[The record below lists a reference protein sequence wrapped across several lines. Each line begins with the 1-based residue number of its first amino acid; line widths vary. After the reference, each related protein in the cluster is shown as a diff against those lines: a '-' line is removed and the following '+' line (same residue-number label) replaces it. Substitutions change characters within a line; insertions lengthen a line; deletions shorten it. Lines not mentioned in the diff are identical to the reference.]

1 MYRAVSRTRIAP
13 QQPLTRGKGNDQ
25 MQSNHVVAPGEY
37 RDEPGRRREDWL
49 PNSLISG
56 FAATFV
62 MTVVIIAA
70 YWLAKAI
77 GDLNGNQLERWFD
90 ALHNNSLTRSTEDA
104 VVIGIALN
112 LIVGIGWALLYGYYG
127 APTLRGPC
135 WFRGMVFSLIPFVL
149 SIFVFFP
156 IMDAGILGKDLGAGP
171 LPVIG
176 NLLLHL
182 IYGAVLGELYAVD
195 LESWLDGSQADLQ
208 ANREAENGAAIGL
221 VVGAPVGLLAAWLAS
236 SSLDEIAGLP
246 IIALLGT
253 ILGAA
258 LGLIIGSFAG
268 IERGAESWKKRDPH
282 PQR

>member
-1 MYRAVSRTRIAP
+1 
-13 QQPLTRGKGNDQ
+13 

-37 RDEPGRRREDWL
+37 RDEHGRRREDWL

-70 YWLAKAI
+70 YWLSRAL
-77 GDLNGNQLERWFD
+77 GDPNGSQIERWFY
-90 ALHNNSLTRSTEDA
+90 ALHDNSLTHSTEDA
-104 VVIGIALN
+104 VVIAIALN

-127 APTLRGPC
+127 APTLKGPS
-135 WFRGMVFSLIPFVL
+135 WFRGMKFAIVPFLL
-149 SIFVFFP
+149 SIVVFFP

-171 LPVIG
+171 LPVLG

-182 IYGAVLGELYAVD
+182 IYGAVLGGLYAVD

-208 ANREAENGAAIGL
+208 ANRSAENGAA
-221 VVGAPVGLLAAWLAS
+221 VGLLAGAPIGLVLSWLAS
-236 SSLDEIAGLP
+236 PSLDEIAGLP

-268 IERGAESWKKRDPH
+268 IERGAEGWDKHDPH